1 MPKRVDPNEGFMVER
16 REKAEKW
23 MVENGKKHKLTSKQ
37 QSLDINNNMNNYY
50 VPAPWKT
57 YNKSKICNQLFGVQ
71 LEWLQ
76 ELLEVQGYTGK
87 LSIVSLR
94 EFFQACKA
102 TSCSFFVASLE
113 ELTANAICV
122 PQDSGGSRSDS
133 DRSDSDDEESKRG
146 SGAKLSGRKHKSD
159 TVLENDETKK
169 SGGSSGEGSGNGL
182 KPVMITPAQLQA
194 LQTPG
199 ASLFYQPGKHSYFE
213 NAQEPSKLEMNAF
226 LRLKIDWWALGK
238 L

>member
-1 MPKRVDPNEGFMVER
+1 M
-16 REKAEKW
+16 
-23 MVENGKKHKLTSKQ
+23 LQ
-37 QSLDINNNMNNYY
+37 LLLQSCQESADDL
-50 VPAPWKT
+50 PA
-57 YNKSKICNQLFGVQ
+57 GVR
-71 LEWLQ
+71 L
-76 ELLEVQGYTGK
+76 
-87 LSIVSLR
+87 
-94 EFFQACKA
+94 
-102 TSCSFFVASLE
+102 